1 MASRPI
7 DLLRALLD
15 HLDGD
20 DRSQQLAFFQGILE
34 VGPAAVEELNGRLP
48 GSRAPK
54 ALRRLAMEASF
65 YYPWPGWVHIH
76 SRLLRYEADYDIF
89 VTGVRALG
97 RVGTDE
103 ALEAL
108 RELNSMRQGAEFKET
123 LAEVL
128 SQTDPTEAFNH
139 YLCRLLQGSSNAG
152 IANEAAQRLMQL
164 VDANS
169 IPHLSTL
176 TQHPDLLVF
185 RHAIVLLAHVYTP
198 EAAETL
204 RALFATSHREVL
216 ADRLLKDALATLRVL
231 PPAAAGEAAEEG
243 LKGLG
248 DASEETLHI
257 LGTFYQDVLDAVLDG
272 KGGQLAGLI
281 TQATEA
287 MHVRSRRLAFALD
300 AGAEGLAELVGRRL
314 IDGVE
319 VLDLLVQAYRE
330 QTGREGVAR
339 ALARLAPA
347 QAREVHQL
355 ILDGPDGAQRAA
367 AVEVLGARREPALQ
381 PVLLQAC
388 RDALTDIADR
398 ARFYLGQLPDAE
410 ALASDLLHAA
420 SPVDFQLG
428 LKLVAERRF
437 QSLAPELLEL
447 LHGATR
453 EDLVLQLIEAL
464 GEVGAAQAT
473 EPLLAMLHSGQS
485 ARVQTAIA
493 QALQRLGSPQ
503 VARALCAKADEL
515 KLPILNA
522 IAAEMLIAAE
532 GVGGNHMPAETAPL
546 LMGQVRKAWNDRNP
560 WAIRL
565 RLVQALQTLGLDVP
579 AFWLELAALVNEA
592 LAEKRSPS
600 AWSTDELHQIQAAA
614 RDFAKLG
621 GQ

>member
-20 DRSQQLAFFQGILE
+20 IRSQQLAFFQGVLE
-34 VGPAAVEELNGRLP
+34 VGPAVIEELNGRLP

-65 YYPWPGWVHIH
+65 YYPWPGWVPIH
-76 SRLLRYEADYDIF
+76 QRLLRYEADYPIF

-97 RVGTDE
+97 RVGTEE

-108 RELNSMRQGAEFKET
+108 RELNSMRQGVEFKET

-139 YLCRLLQGSSNAG
+139 YLSRLMQGSANAG
-152 IANEAAQRLMQL
+152 VANEAAQRLLQL
-164 VDANS
+164 VDASS
-169 IPHLSTL
+169 ILPLSTL
-176 TQHPDLLVF
+176 AQHPDLLVF
-185 RHAIVLLAHVYTP
+185 RHAIVLLAHVYTR
-198 EAAETL
+198 EAAE
-204 RALFATSHREVL
+204 ALKDIFAVSHREVL
-216 ADRLLKDALATLRVL
+216 ADRLLKEALAALRLL
-231 PPAAAGEAAEEG
+231 PPAAAAEAAGEG
-243 LKGLG
+243 LKGLTG
-248 DASEETLHI
+248 ASEETEAI
-257 LGTFYQDVLDAVLDG
+257 LGTFYQDIVGAVLDG
-272 KGGQLAGLI
+272 KGGQLAGLMA
-281 TQATEA
+281 QATED

-300 AGAEGLAELVGRRL
+300 AGAEGLAEMVVRGL
-314 IDGVE
+314 IDGVV

-347 QAREVHQL
+347 QAREIHQL

-367 AVEVLGARREPALQ
+367 AVEVLGERCEPALQ

-398 ARFYLGQLPDAE
+398 ARFHLGQLPDAE

-437 QSLAPELLEL
+437 QSLVPEILEL
-447 LHGATR
+447 LHGASR

-464 GEVGAAQAT
+464 GMVGAAQAA

-485 ARVQTAIA
+485 TRVQTAIA
-493 QALQRLGSPQ
+493 QGLRSLGSPQ

-515 KLPILNA
+515 KLPIVHA
-522 IAAEMLIAAE
+522 IAAELLIAAE
-532 GVGGNHMPAETAPL
+532 GGGGLMPAEAAPL
-546 LMGQVRKAWNDRNP
+546 LMDQLRKAWNDRNP

-565 RLVQALQTLGLDVP
+565 RLVLALQTLGLDAP
-579 AFWLELAALVNEA
+579 AVWLELGNLVTAA
-592 LAEKRSPS
+592 LAEKRSPT
-600 AWSTDELHQIQAAA
+600 AWSPEELHQIQAAA
-614 RDFAKLG
+614 RDFAKRG